1 MPSEGTILYAEP
13 IVELF
18 DVIQSSD
25 ILDVSESKQIGWN

>member
-18 DVIQSSD
+18 DVIQFSD
-25 ILDVSESKQIGWN
+25 LIDVSESKHISWN